1 MVYERI
7 YFMKISQ
14 DQAKKLKT
22 RLNQKV
28 VDVKDSDL
36 DIHGQICCPPKSG
49 ELWDMHP
56 RVYMPIKEDGV
67 SMCPYCGAV
76 YKYMAK

>member
-76 YKYMAK
+76 YKYNAK